1 MKIIVAFGTRPE
13 AIKMAPLIL
22 ELRKY
27 PLEFEVQVCVTGQ
40 HREMLYQVLEIFQ
53 INPEIDLDV
62 MTPGQN
68 LSETT
73 SRILLG
79 MGKVFEQ
86 EKPDLVLV
94 HGDTSTTFATALAAF
109 YKNIPVGHVEAGL
122 RTYNIK
128 SPFPEEFNRQ
138 AVSRI
143 ATLHF
148 APTQGCANNLISE
161 FVDKSR
167 IYVTGNTVIDAIE
180 WVLRRVNE
188 DSVFAQ
194 KVIEILNSKIDFDWQ
209 SKPFVLVTGHRR
221 ENFGKGF
228 EEICRAIAESASRYP
243 DLRFIYPVHMNPQ
256 VQEPVKRILGNS
268 GNVILIEPLDY
279 VAFSM
284 LLARCSFVLTDSGGV
299 QEEAPTLGKPVLLM
313 RDTTERPE
321 SIERGTT
328 YLVGASM
335 TSILGGI
342 SRLIED
348 NQWRESMSLVHTAY
362 GDGHAAKKIVSIL
375 RELVNL

>member
-1 MKIIVAFGTRPE
+1 
-13 AIKMAPLIL
+13 MAPLIL
-22 ELRKY
+22 ELRKH
-27 PLEFEVQVCVTGQ
+27 PLEFEVLVCVTGQ
-40 HREMLYQVLEIFQ
+40 HREMLYQVLDIFQ

-79 MGKVFEQ
+79 MEKVLEQ

-161 FVDKSR
+161 FVEKSR
-167 IYVTGNTVIDAIE
+167 IYVTGNTVIDAIQ

-194 KVIEILNSKIDFDWQ
+194 KVIELLNSKIDFDWQ

-221 ENFGKGF
+221 ENFGNGF

-243 DLRFIYPVHMNPQ
+243 DLYFIYPVHMNPQ
-256 VQEPVKRILGNS
+256 VQEPVKRILDNS
-268 GNVILIEPLDY
+268 GNVVLIEPLDY

-284 LLARCSFVLTDSGGV
+284 LLAKCSFVLTDSGGV

-321 SIERGTT
+321 SIEAGTT

-348 NQWRESMSLVHTAY
+348 NKWRESMSLVHAAY
-362 GDGHAAKKIVSIL
+362 GDGNAAKKIVSTL
-375 RELVNL
+375 RELLN